1 MFNIFRKSLATGRV
15 TTPYPTRPDQPPAA
29 FRGAPRL
36 VQERCRNCGACQQVC
51 PSGALTAEQ
60 LDLGLCHFCGRCAE
74 TCSSGALT
82 MSQEFELAARQRSL
96 LLRQV
101 PAAAAIDE
109 IGAELEQTIK
119 RLLGRSLHIR
129 HVDSGSCNGCD
140 WEMVAL
146 TGPVYDLQRF
156 GLDFVASPRHADCLM
171 VTGCPS
177 LHLVQALEKTY
188 EAAPHPKLVV
198 AVGTCA
204 ISGGLFRDSY
214 ATLGGTD
221 QILPV
226 DLYIPGCPPRPQAL
240 LYGFLKLLKRIE
252 KDR

>member
-15 TTPYPTRPDQPPAA
+15 TTPYPAQPDTPAAA
-29 FRGAPRL
+29 FRGAPQL
-36 VQERCRNCGACQQVC
+36 APEFCQQCGACVRAC
-51 PSGALTAEQ
+51 PSRALTTEY
-60 LDLGLCHFCGRCAE
+60 LDLGCCHFCGRCAE
-74 TCSSGALT
+74 ACSHGALT
-82 MSQEFELAARQRSL
+82 MSKDFELAVRQRSL

-101 PAAAAIDE
+101 PATTSVE
-109 IGAELEQTIK
+109 EVGAELQQTIY
-119 RLLGRSLHIR
+119 RLFGRSLHIR

-188 EAAPHPKLVV
+188 EAASNPRLVV

-204 ISGGLFRDSY
+204 ISGGMFADSY
-214 ATLGGTD
+214 TVLGGAD
-221 QILPV
+221 KVVPV

-240 LYGFLKLLKRIE
+240 LYGLLKLLNRLG
-252 KDR
+252 